1 LELGNL
7 WSSGL
12 NLPDQYRQWA
22 QMNKQSIIDEM
33 RVLPDIDPD
42 QEIARRVSFIQN
54 QLVESGCKALVLGIS
69 GGVDSSTCGRLA
81 QLAVEGLNQ
90 KNNSDAYQ
98 FVAVRLPYG
107 VQQDEVDAQTSLSFI
122 RPSKIL
128 TVNIKAATDAVN
140 ANVCATL
147 EDNGMLPTV
156 EAVDFAKG
164 NVKARVRMS
173 SQYEIAGMLG
183 GLVLGTDHSA
193 ENITG
198 FYTKFGDGACDLAP
212 LFGLS
217 KRQVRLLAKTM
228 GAPDSLTLKT
238 PTADLECLSPQKEDE
253 QVLGMTYD
261 DIDDFLE
268 GRDIDS
274 EVAERLIGIYAK
286 TQHKRL
292 PIATIYD

>member
-1 LELGNL
+1 
-7 WSSGL
+7 
-12 NLPDQYRQWA
+12 
-22 QMNKQSIIDEM
+22 MNKQTIIDEM
-33 RVLPDIDPD
+33 RVVPDIDPEF
-42 QEIARRVSFIQN
+42 EIQRRVSFIQN
-54 QLVESGCKALVLGIS
+54 QLLASGCKSLVLGIS

-81 QLAVEGLNQ
+81 QLAVDGLNQ
-90 KNNSDAYQ
+90 TTNSSDYQ

-107 VQQDEVDAQTSLSFI
+107 VQQDEDDAQTSLSFI
-122 RPSKIL
+122 QPSKSL
-128 TVNIKAATDAVN
+128 TVNIKAGTDAIN
-140 ANVCATL
+140 ASVCETL
-147 EDNGMLPTV
+147 ADNGMLPN
-156 EAVDFAKG
+156 EAAVDFAKG
-164 NVKARVRMS
+164 NVKARARMT

-217 KRQVRLLAKTM
+217 KRQVRQLASTM
-228 GAPDSLTLKT
+228 GAPDSLVFKT

-253 QVLGMTYD
+253 QVLGVSYEN
-261 DIDDFLE
+261 IDNFLE
-268 GRDIDS
+268 GRDVATDS
-274 EVAERLIGIYAK
+274 AERLISIYTK

>member
-1 LELGNL
+1 
-7 WSSGL
+7 
-12 NLPDQYRQWA
+12 
-22 QMNKQSIIDEM
+22 MNKQSIIEEM
-33 RVLPDIDPD
+33 RVLPEIDPD
-42 QEIARRVSFIQN
+42 YEIQRRVAFIQS
-54 QLVESGCKALVLGIS
+54 QLLSSGCKSLVLGIS

-81 QLAVEGLNQ
+81 QLAVDDLNQ
-90 KNNSDAYQ
+90 KNNSQDYQ

-107 VQQDEVDAQTSLSFI
+107 VQKDEDDAQTSLNFI
-122 RPSKIL
+122 QPSKHL
-128 TVNIKAATDAVN
+128 TVNIKAGADAIN

-147 EDNGMLPTV
+147 EDNGMRPDDA
-156 EAVDFAKG
+156 AVDFAKG
-164 NVKARVRMS
+164 NVKARVRMT

-198 FYTKFGDGACDLAP
+198 FYTKFGDGACDLIP

-228 GAPDSLTLKT
+228 GAPDSLVNKT

-253 QVLGMTYD
+253 QVLGMSYD
-261 DIDDFLE
+261 DIDNFLE
-268 GRDIDS
+268 GK
-274 EVAERLIGIYAK
+274 EVDADAAARLIAIYTR

-292 PIATIYD
+292 PIATIYE

>member
-1 LELGNL
+1 
-7 WSSGL
+7 
-12 NLPDQYRQWA
+12 
-22 QMNKQSIIDEM
+22 MNKADIINEM
-33 RVLPDIDPD
+33 RVLSEIDPHI
-42 QEIARRVSFIQN
+42 EIDRRTTFIKN
-54 QLVESGCKALVLGIS
+54 QLLASGCKTLVLGIS

-81 QLAVEGLNQ
+81 QLSVDQLNAE
-90 KNNSDAYQ
+90 KGCCDYQ

-107 VQQDEVDAQTSLSFI
+107 VQADEEDAQIALTFIKPSQSL
-122 RPSKIL
+122 R
-128 TVNIKAATDAVN
+128 VDIKPGADAIH

-147 EDNGMLPTV
+147 AENDLHALHD
-156 EAVDFAKG
+156 EATDFAKG
-164 NVKARVRMS
+164 NVKARARMV
-173 SQYEIAGMLG
+173 SQYEIAGILG

-228 GAPDSLTLKT
+228 GAPATLVDKT
-238 PTADLECLSPQKEDE
+238 PTADLECLMPQKADE
-253 QVLGMTYD
+253 TVLGLSYD

-268 GRDIDS
+268 NKPVS
-274 EVAERLIGIYAK
+274 KAAEERLIAIYTK